1 MAKRKEQYAD
11 EIIKNLES
19 IKNGGW
25 VDWIDKRTKDAVIEV
40 CQNVVEDWCGRRI
53 DHVTKGENNV
63 QT

>member
-19 IKNGGW
+19 VKAGGW

-40 CQNVVEDWCGRRI
+40 CQNVVEDWCGRAI
-53 DHVTKGENNV
+53 DHVTKGE
-63 QT
+63 Q